1 MPFYQMS
8 LQCFQQIL
16 SVRSCDITPLSHLL
30 LSDDAEQLMQQL
42 EQLKA
47 AIEGSTRVIAA
58 FILVRKNA
66 DLIVEKADSII
77 FSMYHQLIAAL
88 KEKATMQLY
97 LKRIIKQHPY
107 GPYADLFRAPD
118 SPHDDFGRIFSPR
131 EIAWFPYHFLINPF
145 AIVRPIK
152 CILACTTTKLIYLNL
167 IGIDFEFD

>member
-1 MPFYQMS
+1 MS

-97 LKRIIKQHPY
+97 LKRTIKQHPY

-131 EIAWFPYHFLINPF
+131 EIERLPMVPLSFFDKSFRYRKTNQMYFGLYNDETHL
-145 AIVRPIK
+145 
-152 CILACTTTKLIYLNL
+152 L
-167 IGIDFEFD
+167 EFDWNRFRI